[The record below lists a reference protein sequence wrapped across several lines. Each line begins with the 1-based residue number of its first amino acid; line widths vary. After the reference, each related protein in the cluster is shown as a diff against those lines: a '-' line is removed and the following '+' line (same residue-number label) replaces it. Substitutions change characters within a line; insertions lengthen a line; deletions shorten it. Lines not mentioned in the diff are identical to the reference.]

1 MKEIQQETKAIETY
15 SLFEFCQKIQESILQ
30 GFRFDF
36 ESNQNFP
43 TAFGSMLVC
52 GMVRVNEDRM
62 VKMNAEKEVQPEDI
76 DGTPENLEEKQVKS
90 GGSTRKSRKVEVE

>member
-1 MKEIQQETKAIETY
+1 MKEMQQETKAIETY
-15 SLFEFCQKIQESILQ
+15 SLFEFCQKVQESILQ

-52 GMVRVNEDRM
+52 GMIRVGT
-62 VKMNAEKEVQPEDI
+62 EKEVQPEDL
-76 DGTPENLEEKQVKS
+76 DGTNANTEEKQVKS
-90 GGSTRKSRKVEVE
+90 GASTRKSRKVEVE